1 MNAVDTAKNLIKSAA
16 EASVKKGLRI
26 YADHNSEPDPPG
38 PVSVTVLASEA
49 DVRSMWIDTEC
60 LSRLLGDMASVGRN
74 DDGTTT
80 WTVAAMTGDL
90 HWTTEVV
97 EETDDI
103 RFVRTDA
110 PHNDVVHL
118 RLREAPND
126 LGTEVSLELDLPIPD
141 LVAKTAAFTMLYRS
155 RALLQTG
162 EIPTLRPLPAAR
174 PGGH

>member
-1 MNAVDTAKNLIKSAA
+1 MNAVDTAKNLIKNAA
-16 EASVKKGLRI
+16 EASVKKGFRI
-26 YADHNSEPDPPG
+26 YANHNAEPDPPG
-38 PVSVTVLASEA
+38 PVSVTVLATDSA
-49 DVRSMWIDTEC
+49 IRAMWTDTER
-60 LSRLLGDMASVGRN
+60 LSRVLGDVASVARN
-74 DDGTTT
+74 SDGTTT
-80 WTVAAMTGDL
+80 WSVAAMAGDL

-97 EETDDI
+97 ENTDTV
-103 RFVRTDA
+103 RFVLTDA
-110 PHNDVVHL
+110 PHNDVVRL

-141 LVAKTAAFTMLYRS
+141 FVAKTAAFTMLYRS